1 MATSPPMIGGSD
13 PSVLRSLETP
23 TPSVART
30 SPPTVSASTGSATS
44 GGTAVARGIAPQ
56 VSGAT
61 TTYNQATQTA
71 SGTSLTITSAT
82 SNEPADVVTVYNTN
96 KAISVSAVNQTVNSY
111 KVNNYA
117 GNEYTDSN
125 VAAYLPTFT
134 GNVGAGNV
142 NVTGTVYTSG
152 ISSTGSAS
160 LTILNVSTTA
170 NLGAVGNIIITG
182 GTAGQVLSTNGSGVL
197 SWASDATTYGN
208 SNVVTLMSA
217 FGSNTIS
224 TTGNITGGNIIGIIA
239 AGSNTITT
247 TGNITGGNINIPNGN
262 ANVTG
267 TANTVGGGATVG
279 VRSILAIDSA
289 FGSNDA
295 NDPAS
300 AQAVRGR
307 VTGSNLT
314 KTRNY
319 VTGVTG
325 QYLVTGTNASE
336 FINTGLLGVV
346 GDQTTTAN
354 AAVVAYLDGDG
365 GLTTAGSAYGVSMK
379 NSTPGSGFDYG
390 LDLQFIDLN
399 VAGTT
404 TPFKQADIRFNN
416 GVELVANTANNISIN
431 ANVTVG
437 NIIATNIGNIATIN
451 LDGNLSNILYGN
463 GVFASAPA
471 GGGYGNSNVAT
482 FLASYGS
489 NTMTTTGNVSVGNII
504 GNGQALTGLAG
515 ANVSGFVPNA
525 NVANTAFAVAASNVS
540 GLGNIATINLDGNLS
555 NILYGN
561 GVFASAPAGGTY
573 GDSNVVTLLASYGSN
588 TISTTGNVSVGN
600 IIGNGQALTGLTGAN
615 VSGQV
620 GNALV
625 ASTVYTNAQPNITSV
640 GTLTSL
646 SVTGNANVG
655 NLDTTT
661 AIITTGNITTI
672 NSGLLQNG
680 NSNITITSNGNVSI
694 QAAGSTVE
702 LVVTSTGAN
711 VTGTLTSTGK
721 IGYASGSTVTQTTN
735 RGNGV
740 TINALAGTIITTSAS
755 MVANQIDTFS
765 VANDQV
771 DPNNDIVLVQ
781 IVSPNF
787 GVYNCIAQPSATISS
802 FLNGFYINI
811 QNISGFTTTSDAIT
825 IRFMVIKAPNA

>member
-1 MATSPPMIGGSD
+1 MATTPPMIGGSD

-30 SPPTVSASTGSATS
+30 SPPTVSATTGSATS

-96 KAISVSAVNQTVNSY
+96 RAISVSSVNQTVNSY

-117 GNEYTDSN
+117 GNEYSN
-125 VAAYLPTFT
+125 NDVANYLPTFT

-160 LTILNVSTTA
+160 LTIVNVSTTA
-170 NLGAVGNIIITG
+170 NLGAVGNVTITG

-197 SWASDATTYGN
+197 SWVSDATTYGN
-208 SNVVTLMSA
+208 SNVVSLMGA
-217 FGSNTIS
+217 FGSNTIT

-247 TGNITGGNINIPNGN
+247 TGNITGGNINIPNGY

-267 TANTVGGGATVG
+267 NATTVGGGATIG

-319 VTGVTG
+319 VAGVTG

-525 NVANTAFAVAASNVS
+525 NVANTAFAVA
-540 GLGNIATINLDGNLS
+540 
-555 NILYGN
+555 
-561 GVFASAPAGGTY
+561 
-573 GDSNVVTLLASYGSN
+573 
-588 TISTTGNVSVGN
+588 
-600 IIGNGQALTGLTGAN
+600 GAN
-615 VSGQV
+615 VSGTV
-620 GNALV
+620 GNANLSQYLDV
-625 ASTVYTNAQPNITSV
+625 SDVNNNFSYHVVLSAGSGDKSLHIDADDNLQYNPDS
-640 GTLTSL
+640 GLLTATR
-646 SVTGNANVG
+646 VDATYFVG
-655 NLDTTT
+655 NLNFSNGYP
-661 AIITTGNITTI
+661 AANLVGSVSNIV
-672 NSGLLQNG
+672 NG
-680 NSNITITSNGNVSI
+680 NSNVNIATANGNVIINSVGNTTMTI
-694 QAAGSTVE
+694 TG
-702 LVVTSTGAN
+702 TGAN
-711 VTGTLTSTGK
+711 ITGTLTSTGK
-721 IGYASGSTVTQTTN
+721 IGYASGSSVTQLTS
-735 RGNGV
+735 RGTGV
-740 TINALAGTIITTSAS
+740 TINTLAGTIITTSVAMAAS
-755 MVANQIDTFS
+755 EIDTFAVTNS
-765 VANDQV
+765 AV
-771 DPNNDIVLVQ
+771 DPTSDIILAQ
-781 IVSPNF
+781 IVSPNQ
-787 GVYNCIAQPSATISS
+787 GTYDCIANPAVIGGFNPGF
-802 FLNGFYINI
+802 FLNIV
-811 QNISGFTTTSDAIT
+811 NISGFTTSDETIT